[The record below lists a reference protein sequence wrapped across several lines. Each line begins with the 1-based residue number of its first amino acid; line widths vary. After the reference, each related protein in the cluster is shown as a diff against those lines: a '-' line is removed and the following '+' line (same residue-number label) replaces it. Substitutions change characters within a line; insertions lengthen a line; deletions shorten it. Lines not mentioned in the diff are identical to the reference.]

1 MSTLTHPS
9 MSFARPRRRRAAS
22 LKQVLRQ
29 QLATWGGRVWAAL
42 ETAGRLRAAPYL
54 LQEARLIEASD
65 PALAAAL
72 RQTTEPTLTAAR
84 ATTPTR
90 AH

>member
-9 MSFARPRRRRAAS
+9 MSFARVRRNRAAS

-29 QLATWGGRVWAAL
+29 QLTTFGRRVWDSL
-42 ETAGRLRAAPYL
+42 ETTGRRRAAPYL

-72 RQTTEPTLTAAR
+72 RQTARPPAAR
-84 ATTPTR
+84 ANNPAPAR
-90 AH
+90 